1 MSQQDSPQPSPIPPM
16 PAPSGLTPRP
26 RAILPVY
33 VAEMLERISSLEVR
47 IDETSKRIGSL
58 EDGLTDIVRN
68 FASCQEA
75 GKVPVNYAGYTPR
88 QFATL
93 VGRSIWWVYRR
104 IEEGKLSR
112 MGSGL
117 IPRNQLDEYLRTSSG
132 VRITSRRRQ
141 QPKLAERG
149 KGDSA

>member
-1 MSQQDSPQPSPIPPM
+1 MSQQELLQPSPIPPM

-33 VAEMLERISSLEVR
+33 VAEMLERLTSLEVQ

-68 FASCQEA
+68 FANCQEA

-112 MGSGL
+112 MRSGL

-132 VRITSRRRQ
+132 TRIAARRRRQ
-141 QPKLAERG
+141 SGMAEGGRV
-149 KGDSA
+149 DSV

>member
-1 MSQQDSPQPSPIPPM
+1 MSQQELPQPSPIPPM

-33 VAEMLERISSLEVR
+33 VAEMLERLTSLEVQ

-68 FASCQEA
+68 FANRQEA

-112 MGSGL
+112 MRSGL

-132 VRITSRRRQ
+132 TRIAARRRRQ
-141 QPKLAERG
+141 SGMAEGGRV
-149 KGDSA
+149 DSV

>member
-1 MSQQDSPQPSPIPPM
+1 MSQQEPLQPEPMPPM

-33 VAEMLERISSLEVR
+33 VAEMLERLTSLEAQ
-47 IDETSKRIGSL
+47 IDEASKRIGSL

-88 QFATL
+88 QFSTL

-104 IEEGKLSR
+104 IEEGKLTR
-112 MGSGL
+112 MRSGL
-117 IPRNQLDEYLRTSSG
+117 IPRNQLDEYLRASPGTSAAPARS
-132 VRITSRRRQ
+132 
-141 QPKLAERG
+141 
-149 KGDSA
+149 

>member
-1 MSQQDSPQPSPIPPM
+1 MSQQEPLQPDPMPPM

-33 VAEMLERISSLEVR
+33 VAEILERLTSLEAQ

-58 EDGLTDIVRN
+58 EDGLTDIIRN

-88 QFATL
+88 QFSTL

-104 IEEGKLSR
+104 IGEGKLTR
-112 MGSGL
+112 MRSGL
-117 IPRNQLDEYLRTSSG
+117 IPRNQLDEYLRASPGT
-132 VRITSRRRQ
+132 RLAARRR
-141 QPKLAERG
+141 LG
-149 KGDSA
+149 KDSKKADHA

>member
-1 MSQQDSPQPSPIPPM
+1 MSQQEPLQPGPIPPM

-33 VAEMLERISSLEVR
+33 VAEMLERLTSLEAQ

-88 QFATL
+88 QFSTL

-104 IEEGKLSR
+104 IEEGKLTR
-112 MGSGL
+112 MRSGL
-117 IPRNQLDEYLRTSSG
+117 IPRNQLDEYLRASPG
-132 VRITSRRRQ
+132 MRLAARRR
-141 QPKLAERG
+141 PSE
-149 KGDSA
+149 DSKKADHA

>member
-1 MSQQDSPQPSPIPPM
+1 MSQQHSPQPSPIPPM

-117 IPRNQLDEYLRTSSG
+117 IPRNQLDEYLRASSG

>member
-1 MSQQDSPQPSPIPPM
+1 MSQQEPLQPDPMPPM

-33 VAEMLERISSLEVR
+33 VAEMLERLTSLETQ

-88 QFATL
+88 QFSTL

-104 IEEGKLSR
+104 IEEGKLTR
-112 MGSGL
+112 MRSGL
-117 IPRNQLDEYLRTSSG
+117 IPRNQLDEYLRASPGT
-132 VRITSRRRQ
+132 RLAARRR
-141 QPKLAERG
+141 LG
-149 KGDSA
+149 KDSKKADHA

>member
-1 MSQQDSPQPSPIPPM
+1 M

-26 RAILPVY
+26 RAILAVY

>member
-1 MSQQDSPQPSPIPPM
+1 
-16 PAPSGLTPRP
+16 
-26 RAILPVY
+26 
-33 VAEMLERISSLEVR
+33 MLERLTSLEVQ

-68 FASCQEA
+68 FANCQEA

-112 MGSGL
+112 MRSGL

-132 VRITSRRRQ
+132 TRIAARRRRQ
-141 QPKLAERG
+141 SGMAEGGRV
-149 KGDSA
+149 DSV

>member
-1 MSQQDSPQPSPIPPM
+1 M

-33 VAEMLERISSLEVR
+33 VAEMLVRLTSLEVQ

-68 FASCQEA
+68 FANCQEA

-112 MGSGL
+112 MRSGL

-132 VRITSRRRQ
+132 TRIAARRRRQ
-141 QPKLAERG
+141 SGMAEGGRV
-149 KGDSA
+149 DSV

>member
-1 MSQQDSPQPSPIPPM
+1 MSQEDSPQPSPIPPM

>member
-1 MSQQDSPQPSPIPPM
+1 MSHQESPQPSPIPPM

-33 VAEMLERISSLEVR
+33 VAEMLERISSLEVQ

>member
-1 MSQQDSPQPSPIPPM
+1 MSQQELPQPSPIPPM

-33 VAEMLERISSLEVR
+33 VAEMLERLTSLEAQ
-47 IDETSKRIGSL
+47 IDEASKRIGSL

-88 QFATL
+88 QFSTL

-104 IEEGKLSR
+104 IEEGKLTR
-112 MGSGL
+112 MRSGL
-117 IPRNQLDEYLRTSSG
+117 IPRNQLDEYLRASPGT
-132 VRITSRRRQ
+132 RLAARRR
-141 QPKLAERG
+141 LG
-149 KGDSA
+149 KDSKKTDHA

>member
-1 MSQQDSPQPSPIPPM
+1 MSQQEPLQPGPIPPM

-33 VAEMLERISSLEVR
+33 VAEMLERLTSLEAQ

-58 EDGLTDIVRN
+58 EDGLTDIIRN

-88 QFATL
+88 QFSTL

-104 IEEGKLSR
+104 IGEGKLTR
-112 MGSGL
+112 MRSGL
-117 IPRNQLDEYLRTSSG
+117 IPRNQLDEYLRASPGT
-132 VRITSRRRQ
+132 RLAARRR
-141 QPKLAERG
+141 LG
-149 KGDSA
+149 KDSKKADHA

>member
-1 MSQQDSPQPSPIPPM
+1 MSKHESSQPIPIPPM

-33 VAEMLERISSLEVR
+33 VAEMLERISSLEVQ

>member
-1 MSQQDSPQPSPIPPM
+1 MSQQEPLQPDPMPPM

-33 VAEMLERISSLEVR
+33 VAEMLERLTSLEAQ

-88 QFATL
+88 QFSTL

-104 IEEGKLSR
+104 IEEGKLTR
-112 MGSGL
+112 MRSGL
-117 IPRNQLDEYLRTSSG
+117 IPRNQLDEYLRASPGT
-132 VRITSRRRQ
+132 RLAARRR
-141 QPKLAERG
+141 LG
-149 KGDSA
+149 KDSKKTDHA

>member
-1 MSQQDSPQPSPIPPM
+1 M

-33 VAEMLERISSLEVR
+33 VAEMLERLTSLEVQ

-68 FASCQEA
+68 FANCQEA

-112 MGSGL
+112 MRSGL

-132 VRITSRRRQ
+132 TRIAARRRRQ
-141 QPKLAERG
+141 SGMAAGGRV
-149 KGDSA
+149 DSV

>member
-1 MSQQDSPQPSPIPPM
+1 MSHQEFPQPSPIPPM